1 MSEIKIERP
10 CHLSLLYYVTDDVYE
25 AVLQSCS
32 KYSYTGLGAW
42 NELASNFILSS
53 VSYGTIQT
61 ILSNHGA
68 MHTTSHMDTYEFI
81 LGVELIKTMEE
92 DRPRRDWPTVY
103 ADLVAAGFRNRAH
116 NTDNAVDW
124 VLDGVIINKE
134 SVYSKLVLD
143 EARD

>member
-25 AVLQSCS
+25 GILESCS
-32 KYSYTGLGAW
+32 KYSYTGLGMW
-42 NELASNFILSS
+42 NDLASNFIVSS
-53 VSYGTIQT
+53 LSYGTIQS

-68 MHTTSHMDTYEFI
+68 MQSTSHMDTYEFI
-81 LGVELIKTMEE
+81 LGIEVAQMIEK
-92 DRPRRDWPTVY
+92 DVPRRSWPTLY

-116 NTDNAVDW
+116 NTDNALDW

-134 SVYSKLVLD
+134 SVYSKPVLD
-143 EARD
+143 ETRD

>member
-1 MSEIKIERP
+1 MEQIKIERP
-10 CHLSLLYYVTDDVYE
+10 CNLSLLYYVTDEVYE

-42 NELASNFILSS
+42 NELASNFILSN

-81 LGVELIKTMEE
+81 LGVEVINFMDE
-92 DRPRRDWPTVY
+92 DRPRRDWPKVY
-103 ADLVAAGFRNRAH
+103 ADLVAAGFRNREH
-116 NTDNAVDW
+116 NGDNAVDW

-134 SVYSKLVLD
+134 SVYSKIVLD
-143 EARD
+143 ETRD